1 MQVIAG
7 AAVISMMLAVPAQ
20 IYGSAPQGTSAAA
33 KTEDGKENSS
43 FEEAVEAF
51 YQNSGSITDEQ
62 ILASARDIVSDTDA
76 MESALKADE
85 RESAAKALFGFEEA
99 KASYQMAEQRRL
111 EAEHAK
117 LVADCRIEPG
127 CGLPGVGPAG

>member
-76 MESALKADE
+76 LESALKADE
-85 RESAAKALFGFEEA
+85 RESAARALSGFEEA
-99 KASYQMAEQRRL
+99 KAIRQM
-111 EAEHAK
+111 
-117 LVADCRIEPG
+117 
-127 CGLPGVGPAG
+127 LPLHLPYRTGMRSAGSGTGRVSTHR